1 MDVKKIV
8 KEKYGDAALKVISGE
23 GSASLLQHLFL
34 LFVGRSNHGG
44 SL

>member
-23 GSASLLQHLFL
+23 EALAAAPLPA
-34 LFVGRSNHGG
+34 VRRTT
-44 SL
+44 